1 MTNLHWFLTLSV
13 PKEDAF
19 CLGLLDLYLVIYP
32 MVIWFLDIY
41 VLIYPI
47 QVLDKKNQS
56 RFLMVFVV
64 YQFGLTWGK

>member
-47 QVLDKKNQS
+47 QVLDKKINPG
-56 RFLMVFVV
+56 F
-64 YQFGLTWGK
+64 

>member
-47 QVLDKKNQS
+47 QVLDKKINPG
-56 RFLMVFVV
+56 FVFQVV
-64 YQFGLTWGK
+64 K